1 MSTNPYA
8 AYNTVGTTT
17 ADPVT
22 LTTMLYDGAVKA
34 IRKAKIHFEAQNREQ
49 FLNET
54 NRAYMI
60 VGELLAT
67 LDLEQGEL
75 PRQLSGLYAYCMR
88 LLTEATLGDTARLD
102 EVEAHIAKIGAAWKQ
117 ATQSLKPAVGLDA
130 SGAHESAA

>member
-1 MSTNPYA
+1 MSTNPFA
-8 AYNTVGTTT
+8 AYQTVGTAT

-22 LTTMLYDGAVKA
+22 LTTMLYDGALKA
-34 IRKAKIHFEAQNREQ
+34 IRKARIHFQAGNRDG

-75 PRQLSGLYAYCMR
+75 PRQMSGLYAYCMR
-88 LLTEATLGDTARLD
+88 LLTEATIGDTGKLD
-102 EVEAHIAKIGAAWKQ
+102 EVESHLGKIAAAWKQ
-117 ATQSLKPAVGLDA
+117 ATAALNVPREGVSVARV
-130 SGAHESAA
+130 SAA